1 MDVLLNLFDLPYVTG
16 SGKRDIFAQTMIF
29 QYKRCCSKK
38 RNIIYYSK
46 KICFGLTVST
56 TLYLHSHQILANERP
71 SNWSSA
77 LLKDG
82 YLNLLLQSKNVV
94 KPG

>member
-1 MDVLLNLFDLPYVTG
+1 MTG

-29 QYKRCCSKK
+29 QYKRCSKK

-46 KICFGLTVST
+46 KIFFGLTVST
-56 TLYLHSHQILANERP
+56 TLCLQSHQILATERL
-71 SNWSSA
+71 SKWSSA
-77 LLKDG
+77 LHKDG

-94 KPG
+94 KRG